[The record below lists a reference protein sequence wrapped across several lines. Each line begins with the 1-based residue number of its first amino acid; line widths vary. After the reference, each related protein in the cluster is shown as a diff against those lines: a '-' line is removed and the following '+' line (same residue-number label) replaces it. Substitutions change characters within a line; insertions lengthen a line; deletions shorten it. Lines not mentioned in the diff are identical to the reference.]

1 MQAEVKD
8 EEGNRICTVLDS
20 GRNAVIHV
28 SFQHIFRGGD
38 YYYLLPVGIYIVLL

>member
-1 MQAEVKD
+1 MEVED
-8 EEGNRICTVLDS
+8 EESDRICAVLDS

-28 SFQHIFRGGD
+28 SFQYIFRGGD